1 MTFFTASKKKTST
14 APIAFEHLNDA
25 EFHNMAEKAW
35 DHFESLP
42 NAKQR
47 ALLIEWDIL
56 NPDGTL
62 RRYPM
67 DHVPL
72 GPRN

>member
-1 MTFFTASKKKTST
+1 MPTIAKKKTSA

-35 DHFESLP
+35 DNFESLP
-42 NAKQR
+42 KAKQR

>member
-1 MTFFTASKKKTST
+1 MTKTAHRKTT
-14 APIAFEHLNDA
+14 TPPVAYEHLTDRQFRELAQSAYDDFDN
-25 EFHNMAEKAW
+25 
-35 DHFESLP
+35 LP
-42 NAKQR
+42 KAKQR